1 MATATQT
8 EIKNHINGAEKQA
21 AEGGTE
27 PVINPA
33 TGEQIAVTPL
43 STEADVNEAVAAA
56 KAAFDGWMNTTPQE
70 RSNALLKIADAV
82 EQAGEELCRLESL
95 NVGKPIEA
103 MRE

>member
-1 MATATQT
+1 MSTTTQT
-8 EIKNHINGAEKQA
+8 EIQNFINGAEKA
-21 AEGGTE
+21 AADGGTE

-56 KAAFDGWMNTTPQE
+56 TAAFDSWAFTTPQA
-70 RSNALLKIADAV
+70 RSNALLKIADAG
-82 EQAGEELCRLESL
+82 EEAGEELAHIESL

-103 MRE
+103 I